1 VPPLPAHLLSF
12 QLQPK
17 PPELAAP
24 ACNSPAL
31 NVKINLCQQLAF
43 WVVAVTPPPAPT
55 LCLWA
60 LGSRPSW
67 ARGAK
72 GSWLHL
78 ASFQEQR
85 CLSGSLSLGGQSRM
99 DAGDSCGSWDLGS
112 GGAQRWGFP
121 GAWAMTLWRQGVGRA
136 LEPLSHDTLGMGP
149 WISLSLLG
157 SLSVLKELW
166 RSPMGEF

>member
-1 VPPLPAHLLSF
+1 MPPLPAHLLSF

-31 NVKINLCQQLAF
+31 KAKINLCQQLVF

-60 LGSRPSW
+60 IGSRPSW

-78 ASFQEQR
+78 ASFQR
-85 CLSGSLSLGGQSRM
+85 GASLGHCHWEGRGGWMLATPAGAGIWGQV
-99 DAGDSCGSWDLGS
+99 
-112 GGAQRWGFP
+112 GAQRWGFP

-149 WISLSLLG
+149 
-157 SLSVLKELW
+157 
-166 RSPMGEF
+166 